1 MRGLTDGY
9 RPMQSSPG
17 FSRVCRPGN
26 ARRIQPVVAMLADGQ
41 ILDIR
46 SGLQLVSSNQAFC
59 EAWPLEA
66 EISLWERG
74 KSIPPAKAKA
84 KAKAEAEAEAEANSY
99 WYPPNQSATAA

>member
-9 RPMQSSPG
+9 RPMQSSPE
-17 FSRVCRPGN
+17 FYCAYRPGN

-74 KSIPPAKAKA
+74 KSIPPAKA
-84 KAKAEAEAEAEANSY
+84 ETEANSY